1 MLCSS
6 CLCTCAG
13 EREGEPESAGGT
25 GQRLAPQELGGW
37 RDGARPGMRDE
48 DWQALLPP
56 RVLLRCT
63 ARGQLGGGAF
73 TQPVSK
79 HFPSLNLPTDALKLF
94 LVPAASCSAGS
105 WHSGAIQ
112 GWCLRTCLHVAP
124 APGLR
129 VRGGTPACPRN
140 KCFPGPNVHPRCHWR
155 LSAIPSSRLEAGG
168 CPGSSSGAGAEAP
181 WGARAAGCAWGRH
194 D

>member
-1 MLCSS
+1 M
-6 CLCTCAG
+6 
-13 EREGEPESAGGT
+13 
-25 GQRLAPQELGGW
+25 
-37 RDGARPGMRDE
+37 
-48 DWQALLPP
+48 LPP
-56 RVLLRCT
+56 RVLLRRT

-79 HFPSLNLPTDALKLF
+79 HFPSLNLPTEALKLF

-129 VRGGTPACPRN
+129 ARGEHPHAQETSDFQGQMSILGDTGGCLPSHPPGWRRVGVLGAAPELRPRLPGEPEQLGVRGGGMTERV
-140 KCFPGPNVHPRCHWR
+140 GW
-155 LSAIPSSRLEAGG
+155 
-168 CPGSSSGAGAEAP
+168 
-181 WGARAAGCAWGRH
+181 AW
-194 D
+194 